1 MRCPRTSGNLSM
13 RLREVYQGL
22 TFARNVNQ
30 VLAESNRG
38 IIGTVIDTQAG
49 KPSAES
55 FADGD
60 GTVWKATQA
69 WKFPADDRTPKYQY
83 PKLKPSDINQL
94 RSEFAV
100 VDPDQDISDRVE
112 QIVKQNS
119 LADLQLIASSH
130 INVLSDEI
138 AEHLRTEN
146 QPTEYEDADQQFA
159 RELMEQAK
167 LDTDTVLWVNDK
179 KPESEFAALVVE
191 LTSDTGRQWV
201 GRYYKTKQ
209 QHGHI
214 FWKVKNFI
222 DDLKEINIQLQRK
235 AGATS
240 RGVSQEIHLG
250 PKALGITNKV
260 IHLSRLATVVDRGAE
275 ANSEISEQEKQS
287 IVGLIRNLGR
297 ATTTIN
303 PEYRANYETQLGE
316 VVAPLAICKGINVTG
331 DIAAAEAQMVNLLDP
346 GVKFSAIQKV
356 EYPDS
361 PSEKLVDSYLI
372 TPNGSR
378 IGVSSKDKKGGAAA
392 SMAGII
398 ETVDNKLDTIKERV
412 PDFETRYS
420 QHLRWLKIISES
432 TGKSVAFNL
441 AVAMRIISRDVARQA
456 LAAMENNP
464 ADAESLKAIDG
475 GNYYR
480 LTIDYP
486 GYKPRTHN
494 PMYRIHYHATASLAR
509 MVAERFNRDQ
519 QKTNEFF
526 ATVLESS
533 NMIQVLAT
541 LGVKDDQ
548 ASFDNFKV
556 IYPPVFEGD
565 IKLLPDTYF
574 YATASP
580 SKGGFTFKVPSPK

>member
-1 MRCPRTSGNLSM
+1 M

-55 FADGD
+55 FTDGD

-69 WKFPADDRTPKYQY
+69 WKFPADDRTLKYQY
-83 PKLKPSDINQL
+83 PTLKPSDINQL
-94 RSEFAV
+94 RSEFAA
-100 VDPDQDISDRVE
+100 VDPDQDISDRVQ
-112 QIVKQNS
+112 QIAQQKS
-119 LADLQLIASSH
+119 LVDLQLIASSD
-130 INVLSDEI
+130 INVLSDKI

-179 KPESEFAALVVE
+179 KPQSEFAALVVE

-201 GRYYKTKQ
+201 GKYYKKKQ
-209 QHGHI
+209 THGHI
-214 FWKVKNFI
+214 FWQVKTFI
-222 DDLKEINIQLQRK
+222 NDLKEINIQLQRK

-240 RGVSQEIHLG
+240 QAVSQEIHLG
-250 PKALGITNKV
+250 PKALGITDKV
-260 IHLSRLATVVDRGAE
+260 IHLSRLATVVARGAE
-275 ANSEISEQEKQS
+275 ANSKISEQEKQS

-297 ATTTIN
+297 TTTTIN

-331 DIAAAEAQMVNLLDP
+331 DIDAAETQMVNLLDP
-346 GVKFSAIQKV
+346 GVKFAAIQKV
-356 EYPDS
+356 EYPDNIA
-361 PSEKLVDSYLI
+361 EKLVDSYLI
-372 TPNGSR
+372 TPNGSK
-378 IGVSSKDKKGGAAA
+378 IGVSSKNKEGGAAA
-392 SMAGII
+392 SISGII
-398 ETVDNKLDTIKERV
+398 ETINNKLDVILERV
-412 PDFETRYS
+412 PDFETRYA
-420 QHLRWLKIISES
+420 QHLRWLKIISAS
-432 TGKSVAFNL
+432 TGKTVAFNL

-480 LTIDYP
+480 MTIDYP
-486 GYKPRTHN
+486 GYSPKTQH

-509 MVAERFNRDQ
+509 MVAEKFNQDQ

-541 LGVKDDQ
+541 LGGKDDQ
-548 ASFDNFKV
+548 ASFDDFKV

-565 IKLLPDTYF
+565 IKLLAGSYF
-574 YATASP
+574 YAQKEP
-580 SKGGFTFKVPSPK
+580 MGFTFKVPKK